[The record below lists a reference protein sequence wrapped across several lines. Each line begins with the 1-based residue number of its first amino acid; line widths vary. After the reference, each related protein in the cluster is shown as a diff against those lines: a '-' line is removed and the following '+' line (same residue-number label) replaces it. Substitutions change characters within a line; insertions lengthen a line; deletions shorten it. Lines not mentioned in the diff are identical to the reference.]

1 MRVLVTVGI
10 FPPDIG
16 GPATFVPK
24 IAKYFQ
30 DELNYEIEILTLSD
44 NKNSNINDDFSVK
57 RIDRNLP
64 IIYRWIKTIFTIY
77 KMGKNKDLIFVNGLG
92 TETTIAN
99 IFLKKKIIRKIVGD
113 PVWERAYSKAKISES
128 FDEFQDNK
136 NYGFSISLQKKM
148 RSFSIKK
155 SDIVVTPSK
164 HLKNFILNLGFKNK
178 IEIINNGVFIPE
190 ENTNIFTND
199 QINIT
204 IVSRLVSHKNIK
216 KIIRAISDL
225 NDPLIYLNIIG
236 DGPEL
241 NQLQKIS
248 LESNNKDNIIFH
260 GKLNRDDINHI
271 FLKSDIYIQ
280 ASNYEG
286 LPHSLLEAMS
296 YGIPVLCTPVGECK
310 EILGNED
317 RGYILDLPVSK
328 NNIKSKISQIIGEK
342 DIANKK
348 GERGKD
354 FINEK
359 YNLTNSFNLY
369 KNLFTRLLEEE
380 YK

>member
-64 IIYRWIKTIFTIY
+64 IIYRWLKTIFTIY
-77 KMGKNKDLIFVNGLG
+77 KLGKNKDLIFVNGLG

-128 FDEFQDNK
+128 FDEFQVK
-136 NYGFSISLQKKM
+136 NYGFSISLQKKV

-328 NNIKSKISQIIGEK
+328 NNITSKISEIIGEK
-342 DIANKK
+342 NNANKK
-348 GERGKD
+348 AERGKD

>member
-64 IIYRWIKTIFTIY
+64 IIYRWLKTIFTIY
-77 KMGKNKDLIFVNGLG
+77 KLGKNKDLIFVNGLG
-92 TETTIAN
+92 TEATIAN

-128 FDEFQDNK
+128 FDEFQVK
-136 NYGFSISLQKKM
+136 NYGFSISLQKKV

-155 SDIVVTPSK
+155 SDIVVTPSQ

-204 IVSRLVSHKNIK
+204 IVSRLVSHKNIE
-216 KIIRAISDL
+216 KIIKAISDL
-225 NDPLIYLNIIG
+225 NSPLINLNIIG

-260 GKLNRDDINHI
+260 GKLNRDEIDHI
-271 FLKSDIYIQ
+271 FLNSDIYIQ

-328 NNIKSKISQIIGEK
+328 NNIKSKIIEIIGEK
-342 DIANKK
+342 NIANKK

>member
-64 IIYRWIKTIFTIY
+64 IIYRWLKTIFTIY
-77 KMGKNKDLIFVNGLG
+77 KLGKNKDLIFVNGLG
-92 TETTIAN
+92 TEATIAN
-99 IFLKKKIIRKIVGD
+99 IFLNKKIIRKIVGD

-128 FDEFQDNK
+128 FDEFQVK
-136 NYGFSISLQKKM
+136 NYGFSISFQKKV

>member
-1 MRVLVTVGI
+1 MRILVTVGI

-64 IIYRWIKTIFTIY
+64 IIYRWLKTIFTIY
-77 KMGKNKDLIFVNGLG
+77 KLGKNKDLIFVNGLG
-92 TETTIAN
+92 TEATIAN
-99 IFLKKKIIRKIVGD
+99 IFLNKKIIRKIVGD

-128 FDEFQDNK
+128 FDEFQVK
-136 NYGFSISLQKKM
+136 NYGFSISFQKKV

-155 SDIVVTPSK
+155 SDIVVTPSQ

-204 IVSRLVSHKNIK
+204 IVSRLVSHKNIE
-216 KIIRAISDL
+216 KIIKAISDL
-225 NDPLIYLNIIG
+225 NSPLINLNIIG

-260 GKLNRDDINHI
+260 GKLNRDEIDHI
-271 FLKSDIYIQ
+271 FLNSDIYIQ

-328 NNIKSKISQIIGEK
+328 NNIKSKISEIIGEK
-342 DIANKK
+342 NIANKK
-348 GERGKD
+348 GESGKD
-354 FINEK
+354 LINEK
-359 YNLTNSFNLY
+359 YNLTNSLNLY

>member
-64 IIYRWIKTIFTIY
+64 IIYRWLKTIFTIY
-77 KMGKNKDLIFVNGLG
+77 KLGKNKDLIFVNGLG
-92 TETTIAN
+92 TEATIAN

-128 FDEFQDNK
+128 FDEFQVK
-136 NYGFSISLQKKM
+136 NYGFSISLQKKV

-155 SDIVVTPSK
+155 SDIVVTPSQ

-178 IEIINNGVFIPE
+178 IEIINNGVFIPK

-204 IVSRLVSHKNIK
+204 IVSRLVSHKNIE
-216 KIIRAISDL
+216 KIIKAISDL
-225 NDPLIYLNIIG
+225 NSPLINLNIIG

-328 NNIKSKISQIIGEK
+328 NNIKSKISEIIGEK
-342 DIANKK
+342 NIANKK

>member
-64 IIYRWIKTIFTIY
+64 IIYRWLKTIFTIY
-77 KMGKNKDLIFVNGLG
+77 KLGKNKDLIFVNGLG

-128 FDEFQDNK
+128 FDEFQVK
-136 NYGFSISLQKKM
+136 NYGFSISLQKKV

-260 GKLNRDDINHI
+260 GKLNRDEIDHI
-271 FLKSDIYIQ
+271 FLNSDIYIQ

-328 NNIKSKISQIIGEK
+328 NNIKSKISEIIGEK
-342 DIANKK
+342 NIANKK

>member
-64 IIYRWIKTIFTIY
+64 IIYRWLKTIFTIY
-77 KMGKNKDLIFVNGLG
+77 KLGGNKDLIFVNGLG
-92 TETTIAN
+92 TEVTIAN

-128 FDEFQDNK
+128 FDEFQVK
-136 NYGFSISLQKKM
+136 NYGFSISLQKKV

-204 IVSRLVSHKNIK
+204 IVSRLVSHKNIE

-241 NQLQKIS
+241 NQLQRIS

>member
-64 IIYRWIKTIFTIY
+64 IIYRWLKTIFTIY
-77 KMGKNKDLIFVNGLG
+77 KLGKNKDLIFVNGLG

-128 FDEFQDNK
+128 FDEFQVK
-136 NYGFSISLQKKM
+136 NYGFSISLQKKV

-178 IEIINNGVFIPE
+178 IEIINNGVFIPK

-204 IVSRLVSHKNIK
+204 IVSRLVSHKNIE
-216 KIIRAISDL
+216 KIIKAISDL
-225 NDPLIYLNIIG
+225 NSPLINLNIIG

-328 NNIKSKISQIIGEK
+328 NNIKSKISEIIGEK

>member
-1 MRVLVTVGI
+1 MTVGI

-64 IIYRWIKTIFTIY
+64 IIYRWLKTIFTIY
-77 KMGKNKDLIFVNGLG
+77 KLGKNKDLIFVNGLG

-128 FDEFQDNK
+128 FDEFQVK
-136 NYGFSISLQKKM
+136 NYGFSISLQKKV

-328 NNIKSKISQIIGEK
+328 NNIKSKISEIIGEK

>member
-1 MRVLVTVGI
+1 MKVLVTVGI

-24 IAKYFQ
+24 IVNYFQ
-30 DELNYEIEILTLSD
+30 NELNYEIEILTLSD
-44 NKNSNINDDFSVK
+44 SKNLDIKDRFIVK

-64 IIYRWIKTIFTIY
+64 IIYRWLKTIFTIY
-77 KMGKNKDLIFVNGLG
+77 KLGKNKDLIFVNGLG

-128 FDEFQDNK
+128 FDEFQVK
-136 NYGFSISLQKKM
+136 NYGFSISLQKKV

-155 SDIVVTPSK
+155 SDIVVTPSQ

-286 LPHSLLEAMS
+286 LPHSLLEAIS

>member
-1 MRVLVTVGI
+1 MTVGI

-64 IIYRWIKTIFTIY
+64 IIYRWLKTIFTIY
-77 KMGKNKDLIFVNGLG
+77 KLGKNKDLIFVNGLG

-128 FDEFQDNK
+128 FDEFQVK
-136 NYGFSISLQKKM
+136 NYGFSISLQKKV

-310 EILGNED
+310 KILGNED
-317 RGYILDLPVSK
+317 RGYMLDLPVSK

-342 DIANKK
+342 NIANKK

>member
-64 IIYRWIKTIFTIY
+64 IIYRWLKTIFTIY
-77 KMGKNKDLIFVNGLG
+77 KLGKNKDLIFVNGLG

-128 FDEFQDNK
+128 FDEFQVK
-136 NYGFSISLQKKM
+136 NYGFSISLQKKV

-248 LESNNKDNIIFH
+248 LESNNKDNNIFH

-328 NNIKSKISQIIGEK
+328 NNIKSKISEIIGEK
-342 DIANKK
+342 NIANKK

>member
-1 MRVLVTVGI
+1 MTVGI

-64 IIYRWIKTIFTIY
+64 IIYRWLKTIFTIY
-77 KMGKNKDLIFVNGLG
+77 KLGKNKDLIFVNGLG
-92 TETTIAN
+92 TEATIAN

-128 FDEFQDNK
+128 FDEFQVK
-136 NYGFSISLQKKM
+136 NYGFSISLQKKV

-155 SDIVVTPSK
+155 SDIVVTPSQ

-204 IVSRLVSHKNIK
+204 IVSRLVSHKNIE
-216 KIIRAISDL
+216 KIIKAISDL
-225 NDPLIYLNIIG
+225 NSPLINLNIIG

-260 GKLNRDDINHI
+260 GKLNRDEINHI
-271 FLKSDIYIQ
+271 FLNSDIYIQ

-328 NNIKSKISQIIGEK
+328 NNIKSKISEIIGEK
-342 DIANKK
+342 NIANKK
-348 GERGKD
+348 GEKGKD

-359 YNLTNSFNLY
+359 YNLTNSLNLY
-369 KNLFTRLLEEE
+369 KNLFTGLLEEE

>member
-64 IIYRWIKTIFTIY
+64 IIYRWLKTIFTIY
-77 KMGKNKDLIFVNGLG
+77 KLGKNKDLIFVNGLG
-92 TETTIAN
+92 TEATIAN
-99 IFLKKKIIRKIVGD
+99 IFLNKKIIRKIVGD

-128 FDEFQDNK
+128 FDEFQVK
-136 NYGFSISLQKKM
+136 NYGFSISLQKKV

-155 SDIVVTPSK
+155 SDIVVTPSQ

-204 IVSRLVSHKNIK
+204 IVSRLVSHKNIE
-216 KIIRAISDL
+216 KIIKAISDL
-225 NDPLIYLNIIG
+225 NSPLINLNIIG

-328 NNIKSKISQIIGEK
+328 NNIKSKISEIIGEK
-342 DIANKK
+342 NIANKK
-348 GERGKD
+348 GDKGKD
-354 FINEK
+354 FITEK

>member
-1 MRVLVTVGI
+1 MRILVTVGI

-64 IIYRWIKTIFTIY
+64 IIYRWLKTIFTIY
-77 KMGKNKDLIFVNGLG
+77 KLGKNKDLIFVNGLG

-128 FDEFQDNK
+128 FDEFQVK
-136 NYGFSISLQKKM
+136 NYGFSISLQKKV

-204 IVSRLVSHKNIK
+204 IVSRLVSHKNIE
-216 KIIRAISDL
+216 KIIKAISDL
-225 NDPLIYLNIIG
+225 NSPLINLNIIG

-260 GKLNRDDINHI
+260 GKLNRDEIDHI

-328 NNIKSKISQIIGEK
+328 NNIKSKIIEIIGEK
-342 DIANKK
+342 NIANKK

>member
-44 NKNSNINDDFSVK
+44 NKNSNINDDYSVK

-64 IIYRWIKTIFTIY
+64 IIYRWLKTIFTIY
-77 KMGKNKDLIFVNGLG
+77 KLGKNKDLIFVNGLG

-128 FDEFQDNK
+128 FDEFQVK
-136 NYGFSISLQKKM
+136 NYGFSISLQKKV

-155 SDIVVTPSK
+155 CDIVVTPSQ

-204 IVSRLVSHKNIK
+204 IVSRLVSHKNIE
-216 KIIRAISDL
+216 KIIRALSDL
-225 NDPLIYLNIIG
+225 NSPLINLNIIG

-260 GKLNRDDINHI
+260 GKLNRDEINHI
-271 FLKSDIYIQ
+271 FLNSDIYIQ

-328 NNIKSKISQIIGEK
+328 NNIKSKISEIVGEK
-342 DIANKK
+342 NIANKK

>member
-44 NKNSNINDDFSVK
+44 NKNSNINDDYSVK

-64 IIYRWIKTIFTIY
+64 IIYRWLKTIFTIY
-77 KMGKNKDLIFVNGLG
+77 KLGKNKDLIFVNGLG

-128 FDEFQDNK
+128 FDEFQVK
-136 NYGFSISLQKKM
+136 NYGFSISLQKKV

-204 IVSRLVSHKNIK
+204 IVSRLVSHKNIE
-216 KIIRAISDL
+216 KIIKAISDL
-225 NDPLIYLNIIG
+225 NSPLINLNIIG

-328 NNIKSKISQIIGEK
+328 NNIKSKISEIIGEK

>member
-30 DELNYEIEILTLSD
+30 DELNYEIEILTLSE

-64 IIYRWIKTIFTIY
+64 IIYRWLKTIFTIY
-77 KMGKNKDLIFVNGLG
+77 KLGKNKDLIFVNGLG
-92 TETTIAN
+92 TEATIAN
-99 IFLKKKIIRKIVGD
+99 IFLNKKIIRKIVGD

-128 FDEFQDNK
+128 FDEFQVK
-136 NYGFSISLQKKM
+136 NYGFSISFQKKV

-155 SDIVVTPSK
+155 SDIVVTPSQ

-190 ENTNIFTND
+190 ENTNIFSND

>member
-64 IIYRWIKTIFTIY
+64 IIYRWLKTIFTIY
-77 KMGKNKDLIFVNGLG
+77 KLGKNKDLIFVNGLG

-113 PVWERAYSKAKISES
+113 PVWERTYSKAKISES
-128 FDEFQDNK
+128 FDEFQVK
-136 NYGFSISLQKKM
+136 NYGFSISLQKKV

-317 RGYILDLPVSK
+317 RGYMLDLPVSK

-342 DIANKK
+342 NIANKK

-354 FINEK
+354 FINEN

>member
-64 IIYRWIKTIFTIY
+64 IIYRWLKTIFTIY
-77 KMGKNKDLIFVNGLG
+77 KLGKNKDLIFVNGLG

-128 FDEFQDNK
+128 FDEFQVK
-136 NYGFSISLQKKM
+136 NYGFSISLQKKV

-155 SDIVVTPSK
+155 SDIVVTPSQ

-178 IEIINNGVFIPE
+178 IEIINNGVLIPE

-204 IVSRLVSHKNIK
+204 IVSRLVSHKNIE
-216 KIIRAISDL
+216 KIIKAISDL
-225 NDPLIYLNIIG
+225 NSPLINLNIIG

-328 NNIKSKISQIIGEK
+328 NNIKSKISEIIGEK
-342 DIANKK
+342 NIANKK

>member
-1 MRVLVTVGI
+1 MTVGI

-64 IIYRWIKTIFTIY
+64 IIYRWLKTIFTIY
-77 KMGKNKDLIFVNGLG
+77 KLGKNKDLIFVNGLG

-128 FDEFQDNK
+128 FDEFQVK
-136 NYGFSISLQKKM
+136 NYGFSISLQKKV

-225 NDPLIYLNIIG
+225 NNPLIYLNIIG

-328 NNIKSKISQIIGEK
+328 NNIKSKISEIISEK
-342 DIANKK
+342 NIANKK

>member
-64 IIYRWIKTIFTIY
+64 IIYRWLKTIFTIY
-77 KMGKNKDLIFVNGLG
+77 KLGKNKDLIFVNGLG
-92 TETTIAN
+92 TEATIAN

-128 FDEFQDNK
+128 FDEFQVK
-136 NYGFSISLQKKM
+136 NYGFSISLQKKV

-155 SDIVVTPSK
+155 SDIVVTPSQ

-204 IVSRLVSHKNIK
+204 IVSRLVSHKNIE
-216 KIIRAISDL
+216 KIIKAISDL
-225 NDPLIYLNIIG
+225 NSPLINLNIIG

-260 GKLNRDDINHI
+260 GKLNRDEIDHI
-271 FLKSDIYIQ
+271 FLNSDIYIQ

>member
-64 IIYRWIKTIFTIY
+64 IIYRWLKTIFTIY
-77 KMGKNKDLIFVNGLG
+77 KLGKNKDLIFVNGLG

-128 FDEFQDNK
+128 FDEFQVK
-136 NYGFSISLQKKM
+136 NYGFSISLQKKV

-241 NQLQKIS
+241 NQLQRIS

>member
-64 IIYRWIKTIFTIY
+64 IIYRWLKTIFTIY
-77 KMGKNKDLIFVNGLG
+77 KLGKNKDLIFVNGLG

-113 PVWERAYSKAKISES
+113 PVWERAYSKAKISEN
-128 FDEFQDNK
+128 FDEFQVK
-136 NYGFSISLQKKM
+136 NYGFSISLQKKV

-155 SDIVVTPSK
+155 SDIVVTPSQ

-248 LESNNKDNIIFH
+248 LESNNKDNTIFH

-328 NNIKSKISQIIGEK
+328 NNIKSKIIEIIREK
-342 DIANKK
+342 NIANKK

>member
-1 MRVLVTVGI
+1 MRILVTVGI

-30 DELNYEIEILTLSD
+30 DELNYEIDILTLSD
-44 NKNSNINDDFSVK
+44 SKNLKIKDDFSVK

-64 IIYRWIKTIFTIY
+64 IIYRWLKTIFTIY
-77 KMGKNKDLIFVNGLG
+77 KLGGNKDLIFVNGLG
-92 TETTIAN
+92 TEVTIAN

-113 PVWERAYSKAKISES
+113 PAWERAYSKAKISES
-128 FDEFQDNK
+128 FDEFQIK
-136 NYGFSISLQKKM
+136 NYGFSISLQKKV

-155 SDIVVTPSK
+155 SDIVVTPSQ
-164 HLKNFILNLGFKNK
+164 HLKNFIQNLGFKNK

-204 IVSRLVSHKNIK
+204 IVSRLVSHKNIE

-225 NDPLIYLNIIG
+225 NNPLIYLNIIG

-241 NQLQKIS
+241 NRLQKIS
-248 LESNNKDNIIFH
+248 LKSNNKDNIIFH

-271 FLKSDIYIQ
+271 FLKSDIYVQ

-328 NNIKSKISQIIGEK
+328 NNIKSKINEIIGEK
-342 DIANKK
+342 NIANNK

-354 FINEK
+354 FITEK

>member
-44 NKNSNINDDFSVK
+44 NNNSNIKDDFSVK

-64 IIYRWIKTIFTIY
+64 IIYRWLKTIFTIY
-77 KMGKNKDLIFVNGLG
+77 KLGKNKDLIFVNGLG
-92 TETTIAN
+92 TEATIAN

-128 FDEFQDNK
+128 FDEFQVK
-136 NYGFSISLQKKM
+136 NYGISISLQKKV

-155 SDIVVTPSK
+155 TDIVVTPSQ

-178 IEIINNGVFIPE
+178 IEIINNGVLIPE

-204 IVSRLVSHKNIK
+204 IVSRLVSHKNIE
-216 KIIRAISDL
+216 KIIKAISDL
-225 NDPLIYLNIIG
+225 NSPLINLNIIG

-260 GKLNRDDINHI
+260 GKLNRDEIDHI
-271 FLKSDIYIQ
+271 FLNSDIYVQ

>member
-64 IIYRWIKTIFTIY
+64 IIYRWLKTIFTIY
-77 KMGKNKDLIFVNGLG
+77 KLGKNKDLIFVNGLG

-128 FDEFQDNK
+128 FDEFQVK
-136 NYGFSISLQKKM
+136 NYGFSISFQKKV

-155 SDIVVTPSK
+155 SDIVVTPSQ

-328 NNIKSKISQIIGEK
+328 NNIKSKIIEIIGEK
-342 DIANKK
+342 NIANKK

>member
-1 MRVLVTVGI
+1 VTVGI

-64 IIYRWIKTIFTIY
+64 IIYRWLKTIFTIY
-77 KMGKNKDLIFVNGLG
+77 KLGKNKDLIFVNGLG
-92 TETTIAN
+92 TEATIAN
-99 IFLKKKIIRKIVGD
+99 IFLNKKIIRKIVGD

-128 FDEFQDNK
+128 FDEFQVK
-136 NYGFSISLQKKM
+136 NYGFSISLQKKV

-155 SDIVVTPSK
+155 SDIVVTPSQ

-204 IVSRLVSHKNIK
+204 IVSRLVSHKNIE
-216 KIIRAISDL
+216 KIIKAISDL
-225 NDPLIYLNIIG
+225 NSPLINLNIIG

-328 NNIKSKISQIIGEK
+328 NNIKSKISEIIGEK
-342 DIANKK
+342 NIANKK

>member
-64 IIYRWIKTIFTIY
+64 IIYRWLKTIFTIY
-77 KMGKNKDLIFVNGLG
+77 KLGKNKDLIFVNGLG
-92 TETTIAN
+92 TEATIAN
-99 IFLKKKIIRKIVGD
+99 IFLNKKIIRKIVGD

-128 FDEFQDNK
+128 FDEFQVK
-136 NYGFSISLQKKM
+136 NYGFSISLQKKV

-155 SDIVVTPSK
+155 SNIVVTPSK

-204 IVSRLVSHKNIK
+204 IVSRLVSHKNIE
-216 KIIRAISDL
+216 KIIKAISDL
-225 NDPLIYLNIIG
+225 NSPLINLNIIG

-260 GKLNRDDINHI
+260 GKLNRDEIDHI
-271 FLKSDIYIQ
+271 FLNSDIYIQ

>member
-1 MRVLVTVGI
+1 MTVGI

-64 IIYRWIKTIFTIY
+64 IIYRWLKTIFTIY
-77 KMGKNKDLIFVNGLG
+77 KLGKNKDLIFVNGLG
-92 TETTIAN
+92 TEATIAN

-128 FDEFQDNK
+128 FDEFQVK
-136 NYGFSISLQKKM
+136 NYGFSISLQKKV

-155 SDIVVTPSK
+155 SDIVVTPSQ

-225 NDPLIYLNIIG
+225 NNPLIYLNIIG

-260 GKLNRDDINHI
+260 GKLNRDEINHI
-271 FLKSDIYIQ
+271 FLNSDIYIQ

-328 NNIKSKISQIIGEK
+328 NNIKSKISEIIGEK

>member
-64 IIYRWIKTIFTIY
+64 IIYRWLKTIFTIY
-77 KMGKNKDLIFVNGLG
+77 KLGKNKDLIFVNGLG
-92 TETTIAN
+92 TEATIAN

-128 FDEFQDNK
+128 FDEFQVK
-136 NYGFSISLQKKM
+136 NYGLSILLQKKV

-204 IVSRLVSHKNIK
+204 IVSRLVSHKNIE
-216 KIIRAISDL
+216 KIIKAISDL
-225 NDPLIYLNIIG
+225 NSPLINLNIIG

-328 NNIKSKISQIIGEK
+328 NNIKSKIIEIISEK
-342 DIANKK
+342 NIANKK

>member
-64 IIYRWIKTIFTIY
+64 IIYRWLKTIFTIY
-77 KMGKNKDLIFVNGLG
+77 KLGKNKDLIFVNGLG

-128 FDEFQDNK
+128 FDEFQVK
-136 NYGFSISLQKKM
+136 NYGFSISFQKKV

-155 SDIVVTPSK
+155 SDIVVTPSQ

-204 IVSRLVSHKNIK
+204 IVSRLVSHKNIE
-216 KIIRAISDL
+216 KIIKAISDL
-225 NDPLIYLNIIG
+225 NSPLINLNIIG

-260 GKLNRDDINHI
+260 GKLNRDEIDHI
-271 FLKSDIYIQ
+271 FLNSDIYIQ

-328 NNIKSKISQIIGEK
+328 NNIKSKISEIIGEK

>member
-1 MRVLVTVGI
+1 MTVGI

-64 IIYRWIKTIFTIY
+64 IIYRWLKTIFTIY
-77 KMGKNKDLIFVNGLG
+77 KLGKNKDLIFVNGLG

-128 FDEFQDNK
+128 FDEFQVK
-136 NYGFSISLQKKM
+136 NYGFSISLQKKV

-155 SDIVVTPSK
+155 SDIVVTPSQ

-204 IVSRLVSHKNIK
+204 IVSRLVSHKNIE
-216 KIIRAISDL
+216 KIIKAISDL
-225 NDPLIYLNIIG
+225 NSPLINLNIIG

-328 NNIKSKISQIIGEK
+328 NNIKSKIIEIIGEK
-342 DIANKK
+342 NIANKK

-354 FINEK
+354 FVNAN

>member
-1 MRVLVTVGI
+1 MTVGI

-64 IIYRWIKTIFTIY
+64 IIYRWLKTIFTIY
-77 KMGKNKDLIFVNGLG
+77 KLGKNKDLIFVNGLG

-128 FDEFQDNK
+128 FDEFQVK
-136 NYGFSISLQKKM
+136 NYGFSISLQKKV

-155 SDIVVTPSK
+155 SDIVVTPSQ

-204 IVSRLVSHKNIK
+204 IVSRLVSHKNIE

-225 NDPLIYLNIIG
+225 NNPLIYLNIIG

-260 GKLNRDDINHI
+260 GKLNRDEINHI
-271 FLKSDIYIQ
+271 FLNSDIYIQ

-328 NNIKSKISQIIGEK
+328 NNIKSKISEIIGEK
-342 DIANKK
+342 NIANKK

>member
-1 MRVLVTVGI
+1 MTVGI

-64 IIYRWIKTIFTIY
+64 IIYRWLKTIFTIY
-77 KMGKNKDLIFVNGLG
+77 KLGKNKDLIFVNGLG
-92 TETTIAN
+92 TEATIAN

-128 FDEFQDNK
+128 FDEFQVK
-136 NYGFSISLQKKM
+136 NYGFSISLQKKV

-178 IEIINNGVFIPE
+178 IEIINNGVLIPE

-204 IVSRLVSHKNIK
+204 IVSRLVSHKNIE
-216 KIIRAISDL
+216 KIIKAISDL
-225 NDPLIYLNIIG
+225 NSPLINLNIIG

-260 GKLNRDDINHI
+260 GKLNRDEINHI
-271 FLKSDIYIQ
+271 FLNSDIYIQ

-310 EILGNED
+310 EILGNEN

-328 NNIKSKISQIIGEK
+328 NNIKSKISEIIGEK